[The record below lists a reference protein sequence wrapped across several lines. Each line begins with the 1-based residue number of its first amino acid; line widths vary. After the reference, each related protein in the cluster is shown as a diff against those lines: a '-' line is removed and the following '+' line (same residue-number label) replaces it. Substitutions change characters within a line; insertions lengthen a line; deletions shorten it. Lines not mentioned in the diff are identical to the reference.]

1 MERQHAA
8 VQRDRVEPHCTP
20 RWFVGPRLGL
30 QTPRSTATP
39 TATPR
44 TLDGGWFLDARH
56 PLVGGRA
63 RSGGRL

>member
-1 MERQHAA
+1 MERQHAS

-20 RWFVGPRLGL
+20 RSSVGTQLALKAPC
-30 QTPRSTATP
+30 STATP